1 MGLIETIGRNIV
13 MRIGTGAFFHETNS
27 FSNILV
33 TQERL
38 ATRWAEGERIFKAYT
53 GIKDYMGGFIDEAGA
68 QNAELIP
75 SVFARYCP
83 CGPTEKKAIENVRDR
98 IVEMLTAAHAEKPLD
113 AIALH
118 LHGAGVAEGYPDV
131 DGEIIRAVRQ
141 AFGPDM
147 PIGVV
152 LDLHGNITDTMM
164 EHSDLLIGI
173 KTYPHV
179 DEYTAARIM
188 FSRLCHM
195 ARSGYKVYKKMVRLP
210 WHIAPAE
217 GLTTAGP
224 AHDVQQLLYK
234 LEETE
239 ENLIQASFFQGFPY
253 SDIKECG
260 VSVVTMALDQETAD
274 RTAMEIAR
282 YAWSRRKDF
291 AVPIHSAAQAFDLA
305 LAIPDGPGPVVINES
320 SDNTGGGTPGDG
332 THLLREML
340 KRNLP
345 GTAFGFIYDPEVA
358 QLAAKAGIGG
368 KISCKLGGKMDNLHG
383 EPIELKDAYVRCLS
397 DGVYVNQSPKGG
409 GNTVRLG
416 MSACLAVGNVD
427 VVVSSERVQATD
439 DGVFRM
445 VGISKDLYQIV
456 AVKSSQHFKAWWE
469 NRCRGMVPCE
479 TPGIQCADLTVFDFK
494 NADPN
499 YYPLKDAI
507 WEE

>member
-1 MGLIETIGRNIV
+1 

-27 FSNILV
+27 FSNIPV

-38 ATRWAEGERIFKAYT
+38 TLRWAEGERIFQVYT
-53 GIKDYMGGFIDEAGA
+53 GIKDYMGGFIGEAK
-68 QNAELIP
+68 QQQAELVP
-75 SVFARYCP
+75 SVFARDVP
-83 CGPTEKKAIENVRDR
+83 CGKTQQKAIEKVRDR
-98 IVEMLTAAHAEKPLD
+98 IVEMLMAAHAESPLD

-164 EHSDLLIGI
+164 ELSDLLIGI

-188 FSRLCHM
+188 FARLCDM
-195 ARSGYKVYKKMVRLP
+195 VRSGYKVYKKIIRLP

-234 LEETE
+234 LEHRE
-239 ENLIQASFFQGFPY
+239 EKLIQASFFQGFPY

-260 VSVVTMALDQETAD
+260 VSIVTMALDQATAED
-274 RTAMEIAR
+274 TALEIAR

-291 AVPIHSAAQAFDLA
+291 AVPKYSAVEAFDMA
-305 LAIPDGPGPVVINES
+305 LAVPAGPGPVVINES

-332 THLLREML
+332 TYLLREML
-340 KRNLP
+340 ERNLP
-345 GTAFGFIYDPEVA
+345 GTAFGYIYDPEVA
-358 QLAAKAGIGG
+358 QLAAKAGIGA

-383 EPIELKDAYVRCLS
+383 DPIELKDAYVKCIS
-397 DGVYVNQSPKGG
+397 DGVFVNHSPKGG

-416 MSACLAVGNVD
+416 LSACLVVGNVD
-427 VVVSSERVQATD
+427 VVVSSDRTQATD

-445 VGISKDLYQIV
+445 VGLFKDEYQIV
-456 AVKSSQHFKAWWE
+456 AVKSSQHFKAWWAD
-469 NRCRGMVPCE
+469 RSRAMIPCE
-479 TPGIQCADLTVFDFK
+479 TPGIQCADLSCFDFK
-494 NADPN
+494 FADPS
-499 YYPLKDAI
+499 YYPLQDAT
-507 WEE
+507 WEV

>member
-1 MGLIETIGRNIV
+1 

-27 FSNILV
+27 FSNIPV

-38 ATRWAEGERIFKAYT
+38 AIRWAEGEGIFRAYT
-53 GIKDYMGGFIDEAGA
+53 GIKDYMGGFIDEAKEQGVV
-68 QNAELIP
+68 LVP
-75 SVFARYCP
+75 SVFARDCP
-83 CGPTEKKAIENVRDR
+83 CGKTHRTAIEEVRDR
-98 IVEMLTAAHAEKPLD
+98 IVNMLLKAHQEKPLD

-131 DGEIIRAVRQ
+131 DGMIIRAVRE

-164 EHSDLLIGI
+164 EQSDLLIGI

-188 FSRLCHM
+188 FARLCDM
-195 ARSGYKVYKKMVRLP
+195 VRCGYKVHKKIIRLP
-210 WHIAPAE
+210 WHMAPAE

-239 ENLIQASFFQGFPY
+239 ENLLQASFFQGFPY

-274 RTAMEIAR
+274 RTALEIAR
-282 YAWSRRKDF
+282 YAWNRRKDF
-291 AVPIHSAAQAFDLA
+291 AVDIHSAAQAFDLA
-305 LAIPDGPGPVVINES
+305 LAVPAGVGPVVINES

-332 THLLREML
+332 TYLLREML
-340 KRNLP
+340 ERNLP
-345 GTAFGFIYDPEVA
+345 GTAFGYIYDPEVA
-358 QLAAKAGIGG
+358 QLAAKAGIGAR
-368 KISCKLGGKMDNLHG
+368 ITCKLGGKMDRLHG
-383 EPIELKDAYVRCLS
+383 EPIELQDAYVKCIS
-397 DGVYVNQSPKGG
+397 DGVFINHSPKGG

-416 MSACLAVGNVD
+416 LSACLVVGNVD
-427 VVVSSERVQATD
+427 VVVSSDRVQATD

-445 VGISKDLYQIV
+445 VGLFKDDYKIV
-456 AVKSSQHFKAWWE
+456 AVKSSQHFKAWWAD
-469 NRCRGMVPCE
+469 RSRAMIPCE
-479 TPGIQCADLTVFDFK
+479 TPGIQCADLTCFDFK
-494 NADPN
+494 YANPE
-499 YYPLKDAI
+499 YYPLKDAT
-507 WEE
+507 WEA

>member
-1 MGLIETIGRNIV
+1 

-33 TQERL
+33 TGERL
-38 ATRWAEGERIFKAYT
+38 ATRHTEGERLISFYT
-53 GIKDYMGGFIDEAGA
+53 GIKDYMGGFIDEAKA
-68 QNAELIP
+68 QGAELIP
-75 SVFARYCP
+75 SVFDRYCP
-83 CGPTEKKAIENVRDR
+83 SGPTVQAAFEASRDQMVAMLLKAHE
-98 IVEMLTAAHAEKPLD
+98 EKPLD

-131 DGEIIRAVRQ
+131 DGEIIRTVRA

-152 LDLHGNITDTMM
+152 LDLHGNITDTMI
-164 EHSDLLIGI
+164 EQSDLLIGI

-179 DEYTAARIM
+179 DEYGAARIM
-188 FSRLCHM
+188 FARLCDM
-195 ARSGYKVYKKMVRLP
+195 VRKQYKVYKKIIRLP

-234 LEETE
+234 LEKE
-239 ENLIQASFFQGFPY
+239 EKDLVQASFFQGFPY

-282 YAWSRRKDF
+282 YAWSRRRDF
-291 AVPIHSAAQAFDLA
+291 AVPVNSAAEAFDLA
-305 LAIPDGPGPVVINES
+305 LAVPNGPGPVVINES

-332 THLLREML
+332 TYLLAEML

-345 GTAFGFIYDPEVA
+345 GTAFGYIYDPEVA

-368 KISCKLGGKMDNLHG
+368 KISCKLGGKMDDLHG
-383 EPIELKDAYVRCLS
+383 EPIELEDAYVRCLS

-409 GNTVRLG
+409 GNTVKLG
-416 MSACLAVGNVD
+416 LSACLVVGNVD
-427 VVVSSERVQATD
+427 VVVSSDRVQATD

-445 VGISKDLYQIV
+445 VGLSKDLYKIV
-456 AVKSSQHFKAWWE
+456 AVKSSQHFKAWWAD
-469 NRCRGMVPCE
+469 RCRGMIPCDP
-479 TPGIQCADLTVFDFK
+479 PGIQCADLSVFDFK
-494 NADPN
+494 YADPT
-499 YYPLKDAI
+499 YFPLQHAA
-507 WEE
+507 WEG

>member
-1 MGLIETIGRNIV
+1 

-38 ATRWAEGERIFKAYT
+38 ASRHTEAEQLISHYT
-53 GIKDYMGGFIDEAGA
+53 GIKDYMGGFIDEAKA
-68 QNAELIP
+68 QTVELIP
-75 SVFARYCP
+75 SVFDRYCP
-83 CGPTEKKAIENVRDR
+83 SGPTVQAAFEDSRDQ
-98 IVEMLTAAHAEKPLD
+98 IVEMLTAAHQEKPLD

-131 DGEIIRAVRQ
+131 DGEILRAVRQ
-141 AFGPDM
+141 AFGPEM

-164 EHSDLLIGI
+164 ECSDLLIGI

-188 FSRLCHM
+188 FARLCDM
-195 ARSGYKVYKKMVRLP
+195 VRNRYKVYKKIVRLP

-217 GLTTAGP
+217 GLTTSGP
-224 AHDVQQLLYK
+224 AHDVQQLLFK
-234 LEETE
+234 LEGTE
-239 ENLIQASFFQGFPY
+239 KNLIQASFFQGFPY

-274 RTAMEIAR
+274 RTALEIAR

-291 AVPIHSAAQAFDLA
+291 AVPINSAAQAFDLA
-305 LAIPDGPGPVVINES
+305 LAIPDGPMPVVINES

-332 THLLREML
+332 TYLLREML
-340 KRNLP
+340 ERDLP

-358 QLAAKAGIGG
+358 QLAAKAGIGA
-368 KISCKLGGKMDNLHG
+368 KISCKLGGKMDDLHG

-416 MSACLAVGNVD
+416 LSACLVVGNVD
-427 VVVSSERVQATD
+427 VVVSSDRVQATD

-445 VGISKDLYQIV
+445 VGLSKDLYKIV
-456 AVKSSQHFKAWWE
+456 AVKSSQHFKAWWAD
-469 NRCRGMVPCE
+469 RCRGMVPCE
-479 TPGIQCADLTVFDFK
+479 TPGIQCADLTCFDFK
-494 NADPN
+494 FANPD
-499 YYPLKDAI
+499 YYPLKDAA
-507 WEE
+507 WEG

>member
-1 MGLIETIGRNIV
+1 

-27 FSNILV
+27 FSNIPV
-33 TQERL
+33 TEERL
-38 ATRWAEGERIFKAYT
+38 KIRWAEGEEIFRVYT
-53 GIKDYMGGFIDEAGA
+53 GIKDYMGGFIDEAKA
-68 QNAELIP
+68 QNVQLIP
-75 SVFARYCP
+75 SVFARDCP
-83 CGPTEKKAIENVRDR
+83 CGKTQQKAIENVRDQ
-98 IVEMLTAAHAEKPLD
+98 IVQMLQKAHAEKPLD

-118 LHGAGVAEGYPDV
+118 LHGAGVAESYPDV

-152 LDLHGNITDTMM
+152 LDLHGNITDTML
-164 EHSDLLIGI
+164 EQSDLLIGI

-188 FSRLCHM
+188 FARLCDM
-195 ARSGYKVYKKMVRLP
+195 VRNRYKVYKKIIRLP
-210 WHIAPAE
+210 WHMAPAE

-239 ENLIQASFFQGFPY
+239 ENLLHASFFQGFPY

-274 RTAMEIAR
+274 RAALEIAR

-291 AVPIHSAAQAFDLA
+291 AVPIHSAQQAIDLA
-305 LAIPDGPGPVVINES
+305 LAVPAGAGPVVINES

-358 QLAAKAGIGG
+358 QLAAKAGIGA
-368 KISCKLGGKMDNLHG
+368 KISCKLGGKMDELHG

-397 DGVYVNQSPKGG
+397 DGVFVNQSPKGG

-416 MSACLAVGNVD
+416 MSVCLKVGNVD

-445 VGISKDLYQIV
+445 VGISKDLYKIV
-456 AVKSSQHFKAWWE
+456 AVKSSQHFKAWWAT
-469 NRCRGMVPCE
+469 RCRGMVPCE
-479 TPGIQCADLTVFDFK
+479 TPGIQCADLSVFDFK
-494 NADPN
+494 FANPD
-499 YYPLKDAI
+499 YFPLKDAA
-507 WEE
+507 WEA